1 MHCDSEMS
9 KEKFQKKLPS
19 EIVIV
24 LKELILIF
32 IEIETVNIYQRGIN
46 YETLS
51 ASTNDIAPLSGN
63 DHWNIWLRWQA

>member
-24 LKELILIF
+24 LKYPWFEDNEQFDKKPGL
-32 IEIETVNIYQRGIN
+32 
-46 YETLS
+46 
-51 ASTNDIAPLSGN
+51 
-63 DHWNIWLRWQA
+63 